1 MRILALI
8 PGGISDQLLFFPA
21 LEAIKKAYPKAEIGV
36 VAEPSAIAAYRV
48 SKIVNTVIPFAFS
61 ANNNSPSDWA
71 NLLGIIRDREYEVAI
86 TTHLKWNQG
95 LLLWLSGVPTRVAY
109 SSTTAPWFYTATVPE
124 PPASTY
130 LADSYRKLLSAIGIE
145 PSPSAPTI
153 QPNINVPE
161 ADISWANALRD
172 RLNLKNGYVLM
183 YPGPATD
190 QSPSA
195 EKATYPI
202 QSWQTLISDFRAK
215 QPELPVVL
223 LQTEESVAQV
233 SALKSSDSGLL
244 IATANN
250 LGQSAAMVAGA
261 DLLLTPDSPI
271 MQLAIALK
279 VFTLGL
285 FGTQSPEAMLPLA
298 QGEETRFIG
307 IPSPTN
313 SVADIAPETIL
324 KKVWGGS

>member
-21 LEAIKKAYPKAEIGV
+21 LEAIKKTYPKAEIGV
-36 VAEPSAIAAYRV
+36 VAEPQAIAAYRV

-86 TTHLKWNQG
+86 TTRLKWSQG
-95 LLLWLSGVPTRVAY
+95 LLLWLSGVPTRIAY
-109 SSTTAPWFYTATVPE
+109 QSTTAPWFYTATVPE

-130 LADSYRKLLSAIGIE
+130 LAERYHKLLSAIDIA
-145 PSPSAPTI
+145 PPPSAPT
-153 QPNINVPE
+153 INVPE
-161 ADISWANALRD
+161 ADIAWANALRD

-215 QPELPVVL
+215 QPELPIVL
-223 LQTEESVAQV
+223 LQTEESAAQV
-233 SALKSSDSGLL
+233 SALKSSDSGLA

-261 DLLLTPDSPI
+261 DLLLTTDSPI

-307 IPSPTN
+307 IPSTTN

-324 KKVWGGS
+324 QKVWGGS